1 MALPPPTDLT
11 AGAHVGPDVDLRT
24 ARPRRRRGGDA
35 RVLLVIAA
43 GGALGAAARFAL
55 SQAWPTTPG
64 GFPSVT
70 LAVNV
75 IGCALIGVVL
85 VLSGEVWTR
94 HRMLRPFLG
103 TGVLG
108 GFTTF
113 STYTVDI
120 AELVDGGRVGTAALY
135 LTATLIPAL
144 AAVWLSVATTRRLV
158 TRRRQ

>member
-1 MALPPPTDLT
+1 MGLPPPTDLT
-11 AGAHVGPDVDLRT
+11 AGTGPDVDLRA
-24 ARPRRRRGGDA
+24 ARPGRRRGGDA
-35 RVLLVIAA
+35 QVLVVIAA
-43 GGALGAAARFAL
+43 GGALGAAARYAL
-55 SQAWPTTPG
+55 SQAWPTTSG

-70 LAVNV
+70 LAINV
-75 IGCALIGVVL
+75 VGCALIGVVL
-85 VLSGEVWTR
+85 VLASEVWTR

-103 TGVLG
+103 TGLLG

-120 AELVDGGRVGTAALY
+120 AQLVGAGHAGTAALY
-135 LTATLIPAL
+135 LTATLVPAL